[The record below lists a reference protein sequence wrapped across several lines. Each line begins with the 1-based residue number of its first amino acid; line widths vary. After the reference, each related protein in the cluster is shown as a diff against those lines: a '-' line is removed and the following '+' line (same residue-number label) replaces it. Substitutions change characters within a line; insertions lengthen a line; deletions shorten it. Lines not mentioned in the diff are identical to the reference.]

1 MKQRVAVIGVGR
13 MGSALVRAFLK
24 SGHPTLIWNR
34 TRSKG
39 EPLAA
44 EGARLAET
52 VQEAI
57 TGADVVVMNLSD
69 YETSARVLEPA
80 DVVEALRAKVLVQ
93 LASGSPRQAREL
105 AEWAKERGVEYL
117 DGAIMTTPNFIGEPG
132 ATLLYSGP
140 SPLFEKCKPLL
151 LALGGKTVHVGT
163 NVGHASALDS
173 ALLAYLWG
181 AMFGAL
187 HGVAV
192 AEAEGLSLDG
202 YLEHVNAMTAVVN
215 GAVLDTVTRIQK
227 RQYAGD
233 EATLATL
240 DAHFGALRHLL
251 ELSKDKRLQLALPE
265 AFDRLFRLA
274 IEAGHAQDDFAV
286 LNKFMRQG

>member
-24 SGHPTLIWNR
+24 SGYSTVIWNR

-44 EGARLAET
+44 EGARLADT
-52 VQEAI
+52 VKDAI
-57 TGADVVVMNLSD
+57 AEADVVIMNLSD
-69 YETSARVLEPA
+69 YATSARVLEPQE
-80 DVVEALRAKVLVQ
+80 VVRALRAKVLVQ

-105 AEWAKERGVEYL
+105 AAWAKERGVEYL
-117 DGAIMTTPNFIGEPG
+117 DGAIMATPNLIGEPG

-140 SPLFEKCKPLL
+140 TALFEKCTSLL
-151 LALGGKTVHVGT
+151 LSLGGRTVHVGT
-163 NVGHASALDS
+163 DVGHASALDS

-187 HGVAV
+187 HGAAV

-202 YLEHVNAMTAVVN
+202 YLQHVTATTPMVN
-215 GAVLDTVTRIQK
+215 GAVVDAVTRIQK
-227 RQYAGD
+227 RLYEGD

-240 DAHFGALRHLL
+240 DAHFGAIRHLL
-251 ELSKDKRLQLALPE
+251 ELSKDKGLELAVPE
-265 AFDRLFRLA
+265 AFEKLFRLA
-274 IEAGHAQDDFAV
+274 IDAGHAQDDFAV
-286 LNKFMRQG
+286 LNKFMRHG